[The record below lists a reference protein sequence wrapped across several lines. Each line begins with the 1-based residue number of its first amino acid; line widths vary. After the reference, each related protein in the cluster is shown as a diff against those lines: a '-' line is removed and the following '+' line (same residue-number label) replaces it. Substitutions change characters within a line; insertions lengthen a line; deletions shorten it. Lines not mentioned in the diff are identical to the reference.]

1 MPFGQEDDISVM
13 SIVGDLICFVLK
25 KLDVAESPKHSSR
38 GFRSIERALFGLRED
53 HHLTFVYPFLAIAS
67 KLAMLLKS

>member
-25 KLDVAESPKHSSR
+25 KLDVAASPKHSSR
-38 GFRSIERALFGLRED
+38 FSLD
-53 HHLTFVYPFLAIAS
+53 
-67 KLAMLLKS
+67 

>member
-1 MPFGQEDDISVM
+1 MAAAAHAFGQEDDISVM

-38 GFRSIERALFGLRED
+38 GFRSIERALFLGCGRI
-53 HHLTFVYPFLAIAS
+53 TT
-67 KLAMLLKS
+67 